1 MIDLTEKTIA
11 SKVLCEDNFLKWNL
25 LEVEL
30 LDGSK
35 AKRNV
40 IEHPG
45 AAAILPIFDDGRV
58 LLVKQYRKAIES
70 ETLEIPAGKLDKGE
84 DPKVCAKRELEEETG
99 FKAEKIEY
107 LGKIATA
114 AGFCNEII
122 YLYKATGL
130 MQGEKHTDDDEFTE
144 NIIISFDE
152 MREKIKSGEIIDC
165 KTLSILAYL

>member
-1 MIDLTEKTIA
+1 MANLEEKTI
-11 SKVLCEDNFLKWNL
+11 STKVLCENNFLKWNL

-30 LDGSK
+30 PDGAVS
-35 AKRNV
+35 KRNL

-45 AAAILPIFDDGRV
+45 AAAILPVFDDGRV

-84 DPKVCAKRELEEETG
+84 DPKECARRELEEETG
-99 FKAEKIEY
+99 YSAKNIEY

-114 AGFCNEII
+114 VGFCNEII

-130 MQGEKHTDDDEFTE
+130 TLGQKHTDDDEFTE
-144 NIIISFDE
+144 NEIISLDQLK
-152 MREKIKSGEIIDC
+152 EKVRTGEIIDS
-165 KTLSILAYL
+165 KTVSILAYL

>member
-1 MIDLTEKTIA
+1 MDFKEKTIN
-11 SKVLCEDNFLKWNL
+11 KELLCKNNFLTWNL

-30 LDGSK
+30 PDGSRS
-35 AKRNV
+35 KRNL

-45 AAAILPIFDDGRV
+45 AAAILPILDDGKI

-84 DPKVCAKRELEEETG
+84 NPEICAKRELEEETG
-99 FKAEKIEY
+99 YKAKNIEY

-114 AGFCNEII
+114 PGFCNEII
-122 YLYKATGL
+122 HLYKATGL
-130 MQGEKHTDDDEFTE
+130 IKGKKHTDEDEFTE
-144 NIIISFDE
+144 NILVTMDE
-152 MREKIKSGEIIDC
+152 LKKMIKSGEIIDC